1 MSEIEDEFKNEAKKT
16 LENFKAELMKRLEP
30 VVQDL
35 VANLRYKESE
45 SIGSGLEILDSMLA
59 KGDVNKIMYDIIRPA
74 LDDLDTEFEFKLAS
88 TTINSNEPT
97 KLG

>member
-88 TTINSNEPT
+88 TTNSNEPT